1 MADST
6 HQSLDNNRPL
16 AYYRKK
22 PSPSNEKPRG
32 QDLKK
37 EEPPT
42 KGGKNQKREH
52 LNQKKIN
59 VLEQRRKTKQKLILL
74 SLFIRHSIIH
84 R

>member
-42 KGGKNQKREH
+42 KGGKKSKKRT
-52 LNQKKIN
+52 LKPKKN
-59 VLEQRRKTKQKLILL
+59 KRPRTTKKN
-74 SLFIRHSIIH
+74 
-84 R
+84 